1 MTRVAA
7 LGLAA
12 ALCGCGV
19 KGPPRPP
26 ERPVAATPVRPEAA
40 PAPAEPDADTT
51 CDACGEARP
60 AAGGAEGR

>member
-1 MTRVAA
+1 VSRVAVV
-7 LGLAA
+7 LGLVA

-26 ERPVAATPVRPEAA
+26 ERPAAATPVRPA
-40 PAPAEPDADTT
+40 APAEPGADTT
-51 CDACGEARP
+51 CETCGQPRP

>member
-1 MTRVAA
+1 MTRTVAA

-12 ALCGCGV
+12 VLWGCGV

-26 ERPVAATPVRPEAA
+26 ERPAAATPVRPE
-40 PAPAEPDADTT
+40 PAPGADTT
-51 CDACGEARP
+51 CDGCGEGRP